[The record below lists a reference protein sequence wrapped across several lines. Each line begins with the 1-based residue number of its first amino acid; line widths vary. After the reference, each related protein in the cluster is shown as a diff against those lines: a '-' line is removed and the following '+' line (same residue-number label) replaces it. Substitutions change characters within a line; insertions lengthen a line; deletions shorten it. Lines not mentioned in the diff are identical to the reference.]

1 MDWQFGAI
9 CALFLYSVAITTLHV
24 RRSRRF
30 AYRASQFKRRR
41 HVSTTV
47 AKNDDETEIF
57 DQYKI
62 PRTGL
67 FLYIFSKDLFG
78 KNRWILFRRKLP
90 SGWVTL
96 LGGEK
101 NVQFKKKTVI

>member
-47 AKNDDETEIF
+47 AKNDDEISKAHDAAVIEQTLAAA
-57 DQYKI
+57 DKV
-62 PRTGL
+62 
-67 FLYIFSKDLFG
+67 FS
-78 KNRWILFRRKLP
+78 
-90 SGWVTL
+90 TL
-96 LGGEK
+96 
-101 NVQFKKKTVI
+101 